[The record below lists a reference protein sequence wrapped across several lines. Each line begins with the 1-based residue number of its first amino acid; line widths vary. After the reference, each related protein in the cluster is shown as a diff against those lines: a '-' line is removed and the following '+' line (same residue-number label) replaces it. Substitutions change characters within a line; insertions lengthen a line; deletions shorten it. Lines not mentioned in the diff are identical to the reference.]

1 MPDNRYIE
9 CRLHDLYSRLNTL
22 RIGFLTNSQHLY
34 SQFLIL
40 LHLYFPV
47 EKVESK
53 VKNLEAEN
61 DFLREENKRIKLMF
75 KQYPLEQ
82 SSTDVDRDVINERS
96 FISNELKNYI
106 KISTTHD
113 KKGKISNNY

>member
-75 KQYPLEQ
+75 KQYILWNKVQ
-82 SSTDVDRDVINERS
+82 RM
-96 FISNELKNYI
+96 
-106 KISTTHD
+106 
-113 KKGKISNNY
+113 